1 MIEVLIIEMPQG
13 AGRLYAL
20 SKEEW
25 NLKKCLVLIN
35 NDDGLCAARAIAVCL
50 SYLRDGPTS
59 SRYKNM
65 KHSGRKEQYKAAL
78 DLHQRAHV
86 PIGEQGVGLDDMEKL
101 AKAANCE
108 LNIICW
114 ENNNQIMHT
123 CNQEAE
129 DKVYLHKHGNHY
141 NAITKVHAFYNKQ
154 KYCHK
159 CKVGYDKEQD
169 HRCSYTC
176 SLCLSDC
183 ARAPSEPHA
192 CSLCY
197 RTFKSKL
204 CYDNHL
210 KTVCKKWFECK
221 KCDRLVDRDGGNICL
236 ENHVCYTRKCPG
248 CKEWVDMNT
257 HQCYLQPTELPAPSD
272 KYIFFDIEAMQE
284 TGIHK
289 ANLVVAQYMNGEQH
303 DFSNLETFCEWLIHR
318 RHQHY
323 TVLAHYGKG
332 YDFQF
337 IMNYCI
343 TQNIRHKSIY
353 NGSKIMYLE
362 IQHGL
367 HLRFVDSFNFM
378 TMPLKNMPAT
388 FGLCELKKG
397 YFAHLF
403 NTEEHQN
410 YRGAMPPI
418 QDYHLEAMSETEQST
433 FRLWYKQQKDLYQ
446 WKLHYWKHVLVNIDK
461 NTKETCGIRSPEGA
475 AGILYLRCGYF
486 AACMSVLSKA
496 VFGSCW
502 L

>member
-1 MIEVLIIEMPQG
+1 MHPNVEHVLVLGENNQDAINSIANFIKVVLRRIKVTQGLSDQDRIQLFMNTQKKPIKTSVLKIRDLINNLQEEFLDKIEEVLQSQDELTFDGNTVIEVLMIEMPQG

-65 KHSGRKEQYKAAL
+65 KHGGRKEQYETAL

-101 AKAANCE
+101 AKAASCE

-123 CNQEAE
+123 CNHEAE

-183 ARAPSEPHA
+183 AHAPSEPYA

-204 CYDNHL
+204 CYENHL
-210 KTVCKKWFECK
+210 KTVCKK
-221 KCDRLVDRDGGNICL
+221 
-236 ENHVCYTRKCPG
+236 
-248 CKEWVDMNT
+248 
-257 HQCYLQPTELPAPSD
+257 
-272 KYIFFDIEAMQE
+272 
-284 TGIHK
+284 
-289 ANLVVAQYMNGEQH
+289 
-303 DFSNLETFCEWLIHR
+303 
-318 RHQHY
+318 
-323 TVLAHYGKG
+323 
-332 YDFQF
+332 
-337 IMNYCI
+337 
-343 TQNIRHKSIY
+343 
-353 NGSKIMYLE
+353 
-362 IQHGL
+362 
-367 HLRFVDSFNFM
+367 
-378 TMPLKNMPAT
+378 
-388 FGLCELKKG
+388 
-397 YFAHLF
+397 
-403 NTEEHQN
+403 
-410 YRGAMPPI
+410 
-418 QDYHLEAMSETEQST
+418 
-433 FRLWYKQQKDLYQ
+433 
-446 WKLHYWKHVLVNIDK
+446 
-461 NTKETCGIRSPEGA
+461 
-475 AGILYLRCGYF
+475 
-486 AACMSVLSKA
+486 
-496 VFGSCW
+496 
-502 L
+502 

>member
-1 MIEVLIIEMPQG
+1 MNTQKKPIKTSVLKIRDLIDNMQDEFLDKIEEVLQSQDELTFDGNTVIEVLIIEMPQG

-25 NLKKCLVLIN
+25 NLKKCLVLIS

-50 SYLRDGPTS
+50 SYLRDGPSS

-65 KHSGRKEQYKAAL
+65 KHSGRNEQYKAAL

-183 ARAPSEPHA
+183 AHAPLEPYA

-248 CKEWVDMNT
+248 CKD
-257 HQCYLQPTELPAPSD
+257 
-272 KYIFFDIEAMQE
+272 
-284 TGIHK
+284 
-289 ANLVVAQYMNGEQH
+289 
-303 DFSNLETFCEWLIHR
+303 
-318 RHQHY
+318 
-323 TVLAHYGKG
+323 
-332 YDFQF
+332 
-337 IMNYCI
+337 
-343 TQNIRHKSIY
+343 
-353 NGSKIMYLE
+353 
-362 IQHGL
+362 
-367 HLRFVDSFNFM
+367 
-378 TMPLKNMPAT
+378 
-388 FGLCELKKG
+388 
-397 YFAHLF
+397 
-403 NTEEHQN
+403 
-410 YRGAMPPI
+410 
-418 QDYHLEAMSETEQST
+418 
-433 FRLWYKQQKDLYQ
+433 
-446 WKLHYWKHVLVNIDK
+446 
-461 NTKETCGIRSPEGA
+461 
-475 AGILYLRCGYF
+475 
-486 AACMSVLSKA
+486 
-496 VFGSCW
+496 
-502 L
+502 